1 MCIYKIATQ
10 GFIFKCATQVLSTN
24 VQNKGLSTNVDHKCY
39 LGVCNTNVYLRVC
52 NTIVICDYATQV
64 FIYEC
69 ATHMICTSVEHMYL
83 PTSVQHKGLST
94 NLECKCLFLINV
106 WWNGQTWQAETIMS
120 YSAINSTEKRVRK
133 SKSTWS
139 EYSAREPV
147 SVSRL
152 PTFDQS
158 VSQEWFRVLVFRL
171 SISCIPAFSNTQN
184 RSINRIVTRYNL
196 LGSTPERR
204 WQT

>member
-1 MCIYKIATQ
+1 MFIYE
-10 GFIFKCATQVLSTN
+10 CATQVLSTS
-24 VQNKGLSTNVDHKCY
+24 VQHNCY
-39 LGVCNTNVYLRVC
+39 LRLCNTSVYLRVR
-52 NTIVICDYATQV
+52 NTYDMYECGTHV
-64 FIYEC
+64 FTYEC
-69 ATHMICTSVEHMYL
+69 ATQRSIYEFGMQVFIR
-83 PTSVQHKGLST
+83 
-94 NLECKCLFLINV
+94 INV

-120 YSAINSTEKRVRK
+120 YSSINSTEKRVRK

-139 EYSAREPV
+139 EHSAREPI

-158 VSQEWFRVLVFRL
+158 ASQEWFRVLVFRL
-171 SISCIPAFSNTQN
+171 SISGILAFSNTQN
-184 RSINRIVTRYNL
+184 RSINRIGTKYNL